1 MHKFF
6 CNYNSLTE
14 RYELAL
20 NRNNPFKSNVNIQAQ
35 NTLLP
40 QLRELLQ
47 VVYDNLQ
54 ILKEIPALEE
64 NLQKLSESELLLSN
78 LYYSLFASPLELND
92 KQTTLSPA
100 ELLTETLEKLTQLE
114 QKINIPEYNRLARMI
129 KDTLQDILNALISTP
144 NAPSPTSTAPTSK

>member
-6 CNYNSLTE
+6 CSYNSLTE
-14 RYELAL
+14 RYELSL

-54 ILKEIPALEE
+54 ILKEMPALEE